1 MLSADQLESLD
12 KLPESLLTV
21 YLNTRQNEPARH
33 LLVPTSLTWLRK
45 EARSVADGL
54 NAAQRAQFETQWSR
68 VEAFLAGRHPHEK
81 ALVIFAG
88 PHVWQLVPLAVKVEN
103 EIRWGRP
110 AISQLL
116 ILAEEHRPYC
126 VVVVDKTGARF
137 LRYQFG
143 EVVGIQNRSFTVDVS
158 QWKAKDMGHVTGQKV
173 HKTRGSQRDSF
184 DHRVE
189 AQYARLCGETAQQA
203 ADLCRREKLAGIF
216 FVGASHLVEP
226 MAADIPAES
235 RESLGIIREDFG
247 GIDIT
252 GLGHRLVTPI
262 REWER
267 EHAAALVQK
276 LLHAEHGAVTEPDE
290 LLAQLQRGAIASIV
304 VASDCRL
311 SLHECD
317 QCGWADRAADPV
329 CPKCGA
335 GRHGVTLKNVLPRL
349 ARKYK
354 TQLCVVDG
362 TAAKRLREAG
372 GIGGWRRQA
381 KQAAAG

>member
-1 MLSADQLESLD
+1 MLSPDQLESLD

-21 YLNTRQNEPARH
+21 YLNTREDNPARH

-45 EARSVADGL
+45 EAKSVADGL
-54 NAAQRAQFETQWSR
+54 NATDRAQFETQWNR
-68 VEAFLAGRHPHEK
+68 VEAFFAGRHPHEK
-81 ALVIFAG
+81 SLVIFAG
-88 PHVWQLVPLAVKVEN
+88 PHVWQLASLAVKVEN

-116 ILAEEHRPYC
+116 ILAEEHKPYC
-126 VVVVDKTGARF
+126 VVVVDKAQARF

-143 EVVGIQNRSFTVDVS
+143 EAVGIQNRSFTLDVS
-158 QWKAKDMGHVTGQKV
+158 QWKAKDMGHVTGQNV
-173 HKTRGSQRDSF
+173 HKTRGSQRDNF
-184 DHRVE
+184 EHRVE
-189 AQYARLCGETAQQA
+189 AQYARLCGEAAQQA
-203 ADLCRREKLAGIF
+203 ANLCRREKLAGIF

-226 MAADIPAES
+226 MAAHIPVEF

-247 GIDIT
+247 GIETSD
-252 GLGHRLVTPI
+252 LGRRLATPI

-267 EHAAALVQK
+267 EHAGALVQN

-290 LLAQLQRGAIASIV
+290 LLAQLQRGAIASVV
-304 VASDCRL
+304 VASDCPL

-335 GRHGVTLKNVLPRL
+335 GRHGATLRDVLPRL
-349 ARKYK
+349 TRKYK

-362 TAAKRLREAG
+362 TAAEQLREVG
-372 GIGGWRRQA
+372 GIGGWHRQA